1 MTYNRNR
8 RLVFI
13 ALLVAQAVVLS
24 LLEQAIPTPFIMAP
38 GAKLGL
44 ANIITCIALF
54 KLPVKDTMAIILI
67 RLLLASFLGGTLST
81 LLFSFSGA
89 LLSFIGMY
97 LVYQLG
103 PKHISMIGI
112 SVTGATLHNFGQLLI
127 ASYIAGTWNVLLYL
141 PILTVVGILSGIAT
155 GVAANYLLQSL
166 NKIPIWKHSSNQG
179 EENNE
184 HSSNVG
190 SISWN

>member
-1 MTYNRNR
+1 MKYNRNQ

-13 ALLVAQAVVLS
+13 ALLAAQAVVLS
-24 LLEQAIPTPFIMAP
+24 LLEQAIPTPFTIAP

-54 KLPVKDTMAIILI
+54 KLPIKDTIAIIVS

-81 LLFSFSGA
+81 LLFSTAGA
-89 LLSFIGMY
+89 TLSFIGMY
-97 LVYQLG
+97 GVYKLG
-103 PKHISMIGI
+103 PNRVSMIGI

-127 ASYIAGTWNVLLYL
+127 ASHIAGTWNVLLYL
-141 PILTVVGILSGIAT
+141 PVLTIAGIISGIAT

-166 NKIPIWKHSSNQG
+166 NKIPIWNLPR
-179 EENNE
+179 
-184 HSSNVG
+184 
-190 SISWN
+190 

>member
-1 MTYNRNR
+1 MKTNRNQ
-8 RLVFI
+8 RLVFV
-13 ALLVAQAVVLS
+13 ALLAAQAVVLS
-24 LLEQAIPTPFIMAP
+24 LLEQAIPTPFTIAP

-54 KLPVKDTMAIILI
+54 KLPVKDTIAIIVI

-81 LLFSFSGA
+81 LLFSVAGA
-89 LLSFIGMY
+89 TLSFIGMY
-97 LVYQLG
+97 GVYKLG
-103 PKHISMIGI
+103 PRRVSIIGI

-141 PILTVVGILSGIAT
+141 PVVTFVGILSGIAT

-166 NKIPIWKHSSNQG
+166 NKIPIGSIPSGKG

-190 SISWN
+190 SIS